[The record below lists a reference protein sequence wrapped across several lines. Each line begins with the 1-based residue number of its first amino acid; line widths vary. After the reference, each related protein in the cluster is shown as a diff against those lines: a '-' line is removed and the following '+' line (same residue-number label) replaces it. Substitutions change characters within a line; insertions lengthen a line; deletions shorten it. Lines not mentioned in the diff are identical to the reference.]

1 MSRPVFAALRGRPVV
16 AVALVFL
23 RPLLPGQGGW
33 PGPPPTAAG
42 GARPGSTG
50 RALSRLLP
58 GRLAGLFYCG
68 DSISTAGEEGHKSH
82 NRWDGQCSIPQAL
95 GPQHDPYLF
104 ILTPHHLPATAVQ
117 PGQAEKAR
125 ATAWSHGP
133 QGRVSGVSGPHRSV
147 KIMGLQGFWG
157 LVPGSSPIGES
168 SCPTL

>member
-23 RPLLPGQGGW
+23 GCFSRGREAGLDRRPR
-33 PGPPPTAAG
+33 PPAAHG
-42 GARPGSTG
+42 PGSTG

-147 KIMGLQGFWG
+147 KIMGPQGFWG

-168 SCPTL
+168 SCPIL